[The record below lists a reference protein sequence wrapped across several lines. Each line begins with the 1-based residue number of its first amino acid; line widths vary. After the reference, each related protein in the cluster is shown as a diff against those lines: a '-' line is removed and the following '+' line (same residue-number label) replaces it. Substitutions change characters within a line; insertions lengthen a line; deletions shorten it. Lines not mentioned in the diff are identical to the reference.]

1 MWYGWFSAFDI
12 FAFIDDPMDTLNSLK
27 NKRILVVPFL
37 VMSIALTTALGFSYL
52 HFLKT
57 AINRTEQ
64 SLTRLAHSGAKM
76 VYLLGP
82 NPGLQEFDSLAD
94 AFAGNGH
101 FRVTIIEQDGRVLGD
116 SRLSQE
122 EVRRIENHADRPE
135 VLMAKASGL
144 GMARRF
150 SDTLK
155 VDLLYVA
162 VPYGNRYSQGY
173 FRVALP
179 LTHLANEKIKQQLVL
194 GAVWLGTLIMAAFLT
209 WLASRHIVRLIHSGQ
224 RELERRVSERTRE
237 IETLQTLGTQLTVC
251 KTREEALQ
259 VVKLV
264 SSILLPG
271 FPGSISLYRNSK
283 NQLEQKIS
291 WNGDCGNEPVFGP
304 DECWALRTG
313 KLHVGNPLEG
323 TMVCPHAG
331 ENRQRMICVPLVAQ
345 GVTHGVLHLI
355 LPAGV
360 ELTQEMCKLTNA
372 VAEHTSLTLANLD
385 LREDLRQQAIRDPLT
400 GLYNRRYLMEVFDHE
415 LARAGRRQQQ
425 LGVLMIDVDHF
436 KDFNDCH
443 GHDAGDY
450 VLSEIGLLIRKN
462 IRCEDIACRYGGE
475 EFALLL
481 PETSREEAL
490 SVSGKLGDL
499 VRNHNFFFKGLSLGP
514 VTLSIGVASFPDTAS
529 TVEAL
534 LKCADKALYQAKNAG
549 RDQALVWM
557 EQA

>member
-1 MWYGWFSAFDI
+1 LWHGWFSAFDI

-27 NKRILVVPFL
+27 NKRILVVPFVVL
-37 VMSIALTTALGFSYL
+37 TVALTTALGFSYL

-135 VLMAKASGL
+135 VLMAKESGS

-162 VPYGNRYSQGY
+162 VPYGNRYSQGC

-194 GAVWLGTLIMAAFLT
+194 GAVWLGTLVMAAFLT

-490 SVSGKLGDL
+490 SVSGKLGEL

-529 TVEAL
+529 TVETL

-549 RDQALVWM
+549 RDQAVVWM

>member
-135 VLMAKASGL
+135 VLMAKESGS

>member
-1 MWYGWFSAFDI
+1 LWHGWFSAFDI

-27 NKRILVVPFL
+27 NKRILVVPFVVL
-37 VMSIALTTALGFSYL
+37 TVALTTALGFSYL

-57 AINRTEQ
+57 AISRTEQ